1 MYGSRGLAVVDE
13 HGDLHRLVG
22 RRDAQHLARDVV
34 LADDEVGGAEAGDRR
49 ARLVER
55 R

>member
-1 MYGSRGLAVVDE
+1 MYVARGLAVVDE

-22 RRDAQHLARDVV
+22 RRDPQDLARDVV
-34 LADDEVGGAEAGDRR
+34 FADDEVGRAEVGDRR
-49 ARLVER
+49 AGLVER